1 MDFEDLIPKKD
12 SGEDLQ
18 PPVAAASV
26 NFEDLVPG
34 ELEETSVLSIGNPY
48 REQRGAF
55 YPGSTDIYG
64 NLMFDSNQLGEESL
78 GTFYPAQGFAALH
91 NMINMKPESLENF
104 IIMDDKGKNYTITE
118 FLDVIEKLKIKKA

>member
-1 MDFEDLIPKKD
+1 MTYFILGKNEDK
-12 SGEDLQ
+12 
-18 PPVAAASV
+18 A
-26 NFEDLVPG
+26 
-34 ELEETSVLSIGNPY
+34 
-48 REQRGAF
+48 
-55 YPGSTDIYG
+55 

-91 NMINMKPESLENF
+91 NMINMKPESLENI